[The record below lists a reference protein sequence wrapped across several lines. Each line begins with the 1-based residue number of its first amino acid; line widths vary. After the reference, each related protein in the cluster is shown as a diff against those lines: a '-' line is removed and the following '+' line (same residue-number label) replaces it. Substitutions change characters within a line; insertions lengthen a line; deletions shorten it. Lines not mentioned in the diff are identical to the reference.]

1 MLFERIELRNFA
13 SYYGEQTIDL
23 ETSPEKPVVV
33 VLGGTGYGK
42 TTIFDAINWSLY
54 GGEYEQ
60 SLVKRRQRKIEDYVN
75 QKAFRAYE
83 KNKSVRNELYSIL
96 SA

>member
-1 MLFERIELRNFA
+1 MLVTTVSKQLILKRL
-13 SYYGEQTIDL
+13 Q
-23 ETSPEKPVVV
+23 KPVVV

-75 QKAFRAYE
+75 QKALGLM
-83 KNKSVRNELYSIL
+83 KKTNHQK
-96 SA
+96 